1 MSFCENCGREILEES
16 LGCPFCSVRDN
27 IDYSRSGQERRE
39 GNAPAAN
46 VPDAV
51 PQAEPVTDFTVED
64 RSGTYQRFETNW
76 ERAYAQAEPAEEKRL
91 PLLLKIVVFAAVFMV
106 GLFGQVVGAIA
117 GVVLMKKESEE
128 YRRFGK
134 ALLIFCIV
142 LLAIEV
148 VGAILFTMVSTNM
161 MTYFLMH

>member
-1 MSFCENCGREILEES
+1 MSFCEKCGREILEES

-39 GNAPAAN
+39 SHAQAAMM
-46 VPDAV
+46 

-64 RSGTYQRFETNW
+64 RNGTYQRFETHQ
-76 ERAYAQAEPAEEKRL
+76 ERTYAQDEPMREKKL
-91 PLLLKIVVFAAVFMV
+91 PLLLKIVIFVAIFMV
-106 GLFGQVVGAIA
+106 GFFGQVVGAIA
-117 GVVLMKKESEE
+117 GAVLMKKESED

-134 ALLIFCIV
+134 ALLIYCIV

-161 MTYFLMH
+161 MTYFWMN